1 VFLAIRPCCMGDTID
16 GLKLFRGV
24 RDLFERQRAKN
35 LGCARDRADMGRS
48 VLRPYMI
55 VVGAASE
62 EI

>member
-1 VFLAIRPCCMGDTID
+1 MGDTID